1 MSNRKIENGSL
12 EWTFTAYRD
21 GINPAK
27 GIIMNL
33 EGDTV
38 SIPEEQIFFLDGYL
52 ITIFNEF
59 VPDIEKRDIIMAAF
73 GLLNGYCD
81 IHDPRNR
88 HEKYCQIV
96 GIHKG
101 NKDIRLCD
109 HWSDIHKNLNSK
121 ENAIIIKM
129 CEFLRTELN
138 NNNGKLGYIEKAKY
152 MAQKLKKESYPSPY
166 YMRGD
171 IYYRECKLDGNTFY
185 IPKSESERR
194 SDEILKSKNVN
205 EQVIIQTVDNEKYSE
220 PKTFNVDKP
229 DLVDL
234 VKADADKSGVFFP
247 PEPEDEIAKY
257 IRKTQTASYHDEF
270 SHEIYAA
277 LCHEGE
283 SPYSEWVA
291 TWLLKCIRE
300 CFENRIETDILLASF
315 ALPPGYHLVGYTVK
329 ERLRQYIHNS
339 DCLTICPNKPDSY
352 TGDIE
357 NENIIC
363 NLEPQIEKMERK
375 CVEELITYIKN
386 IINPTKHIE
395 ELNDY
400 GFKENLSNNKIAF
413 KPNPKWLK
421 LNYSERK
428 NDKNS
433 NYSKNIIH
441 ITHSQSSSKAKKVQ
455 SKPNYIKRTIIY
467 FVILVIA
474 PILISLVSSF
484 ATNNNS
490 LSTESKSNFL
500 KKQVTNELEDKTEFS
515 NKSEDKIEIEF
526 TSEGFSFK
534 GKFDTIDDAIKY
546 TEKLQNIFER

>member
-59 VPDIEKRDIIMAAF
+59 VPDIEKKDIIMAAF

-129 CEFLRTELN
+129 CEFLRTKLN

-247 PEPEDEIAKY
+247 PEPDDEIAKY

-291 TWLLKCIRE
+291 TWLLKCIKKKFKG
-300 CFENRIETDILLASF
+300 CNAKQDLMNASF
-315 ALPPGYHLVGYTVK
+315 ALLVGYELDINNEDQLRCRLHRYLNQSGFAKLIEKNPDPQKRFYSEITDNQLREQVLDIALKYELSYFAELMGYIKTIRTPEKHIKKLDKFGRYNADYSAYAYKPQKIHITERSIDIK
-329 ERLRQYIHNS
+329 EFVDRTEKRINS
-339 DCLTICPNKPDSY
+339 FLCLLVISIVFTGISIFYLSNKPLSY
-352 TGDIE
+352 
-357 NENIIC
+357 
-363 NLEPQIEKMERK
+363 QS
-375 CVEELITYIKN
+375 
-386 IINPTKHIE
+386 IINPEDESGRPTISFDSTP
-395 ELNDY
+395 LDGGGGRQNDLTY
-400 GFKENLSNNKIAF
+400 GKVSNHLLDIVNKYM
-413 KPNPKWLK
+413 LD
-421 LNYSERK
+421 LLTSR
-428 NDKNS
+428 
-433 NYSKNIIH
+433 
-441 ITHSQSSSKAKKVQ
+441 
-455 SKPNYIKRTIIY
+455 
-467 FVILVIA
+467 
-474 PILISLVSSF
+474 
-484 ATNNNS
+484 
-490 LSTESKSNFL
+490 
-500 KKQVTNELEDKTEFS
+500 EDS
-515 NKSEDKIEIEF
+515 
-526 TSEGFSFK
+526 
-534 GKFDTIDDAIKY
+534 
-546 TEKLQNIFER
+546 